1 MQNIYFMNKRLDKW
15 IFISRFISTVV
26 VVLFVIINLKTLHV
40 KQRDDWYQLV
50 YFNFY
55 FIFILLIPIVSLFT
69 KSIIFNKIFIVLNI
83 FMVGKLLWFLML
95 S

>member
-1 MQNIYFMNKRLDKW
+1 MNKRLDKW

-69 KSIIFNKIFIVLNI
+69 KSIIFNKIFIVFNI
-83 FMVGKLLWFLML
+83 FMVGKLLWFLTL